1 MRDCPAC
8 RVPLHGYEEV
18 CPSCGTRQR
27 PTKSA
32 PYGSGWKPE
41 EPRVNVVP
49 FVLVFLGVVVFLL
62 FAMQGTWIGQLMR
75 QAPVQEDPIAKMS
88 FSDARTIIDSKIQE
102 NLAAVGAK
110 NSKVTWHN
118 PSSAPQASGQV
129 DDRAVD
135 APIELTIDTTLPTP
149 DVRKQVVDPIK
160 PYMEKAKL
168 YTLSMNDAKSHAHWT
183 YTMTPGVTPS
193 DADE

>member
-1 MRDCPAC
+1 
-8 RVPLHGYEEV
+8 
-18 CPSCGTRQR
+18 
-27 PTKSA
+27 
-32 PYGSGWKPE
+32 
-41 EPRVNVVP
+41 VVP